1 MIHYSDVY
9 KIGTITKAHGLRG
22 EVVFNFTDDIFDTV
36 DADYL
41 IIEVDGILVPF
52 FISEY
57 RFRSDSSALMKFDD
71 IDSVEQAQQIIG
83 CDVFFENS
91 KAVEANE
98 EEMSLHYFIGFR
110 MLEEKE
116 GEIGVI
122 TDIDDQTDNWLFVVE
137 RKNGDEVLVPAQDA
151 FIVDINHEERTI
163 TMDLPI
169 GLLDL

>member
-1 MIHYSDVY
+1 MIHHSDVY

-116 GEIGVI
+116 GVIGVI

-137 RKNGDEVLVPAQDA
+137 RKNGDEALVPAHDA

>member
-1 MIHYSDVY
+1 MIQYSDVY

-22 EVVFNFTDDIFDTV
+22 EVVFHFSDDIFDTV

-41 IIEVDGILVPF
+41 IIEADGILVPF

-71 IDSVEQAQQIIG
+71 IDSAEQSRQILG
-83 CDVFFENS
+83 CDVYFEKS
-91 KAVEANE
+91 KTVEANE
-98 EEMSLHYFIGFR
+98 DEMSLRYFVGFKI
-110 MLEEKE
+110 LDEKDE
-116 GEIGVI
+116 EIGVI

-137 RKNGDEVLVPAQDA
+137 RKNGDEALVPAQDA
-151 FIVDINHEERTI
+151 FIVDINHEKRSI
-163 TMDLPI
+163 SMDLPI